1 MHITLRRCSHIH
13 LPNAEV
19 KGGSFKRVG
28 CSFAGTHRRLRW
40 LCEGVQGTFFSNYP
54 WISRLPLNLIW
65 VVFELASIPSETQ
78 NRFMYI
84 FRQSSG
90 YFCLNAWKKQIHH
103 GAPCIYIFTSHPI
116 VNLSTIPLLDDVFFQ
131 KRLDE
136 LIKHIFATTGLAIKW
151 HCYTIEFQGRAPSHV
166 TSKSNLYS
174 V

>member
-1 MHITLRRCSHIH
+1 MNCQT
-13 LPNAEV
+13 
-19 KGGSFKRVG
+19 G
-28 CSFAGTHRRLRW
+28 CTVTATGDMELART
-40 LCEGVQGTFFSNYP
+40 QGTQHSHVKRC
-54 WISRLPLNLIW
+54 I
-65 VVFELASIPSETQ
+65 LAQ
-78 NRFMYI
+78 
-84 FRQSSG
+84 G
-90 YFCLNAWKKQIHH
+90 
-103 GAPCIYIFTSHPI
+103 CIYIFTSHPI